1 MEWVNNDGLILEFD
15 DIPRLHIRYALPSDT
30 EEEVKDIKKFPFINC
45 KNLKVTIKDTN
56 KTYSFDVPK
65 GYKWDGATVPKFFWR
80 IVGSSTQPEFLIA
93 SCIHDVLCENHNYID
108 NNRNLSSKIFKELL
122 LIAGVSKIKAQIMYL
137 SVDNFQRFC
146 GWKK

>member
-56 KTYSFDVPK
+56 KTYSFDIPK